1 MPLDFRR
8 AADLFTASD
17 EELATA
23 LRIDLGTLRQHRA
36 RPDRAPESLLLRM
49 AEVLIERGRGMVR
62 VGEMLREAAGGT
74 NGNAPGGS

>member
-23 LRIDLGTLRQHRA
+23 LRIDVGTLRQHRA
-36 RPDRAPESLLLRM
+36 HPGRAPESLLLRL
-49 AEVLIERGRGMVR
+49 AEILIERGRGMVR
-62 VGEMLREAAGGT
+62 VGEMLREEAGGT
-74 NGNAPGGS
+74 NGNAPGRS